1 MQATA
6 AAIIING
13 KKHLFCG
20 FRKGFPASANTCCRF
35 VRIFGACSKRFC
47 ARRAIG
53 HRHQPDGFSRG
64 KKLVARIS
72 KSEPLIFSLL
82 QCGVNTLK
90 ICFHFLALRNA
101 VFPFRFSV
109 ARCLPSLPVPRGCA
123 GAFCGPPAAGRST
136 KMLIFVS
143 AWLSPHVL
151 CKNALTYFVLR
162 TPFAIFATRQKV
174 LPPKSYDK

>member
-13 KKHLFCG
+13 KKYLFCG

-64 KKLVARIS
+64 KKLVACFSKLVATNFFFAPMWGKHTENQFSFFHPQERPFSVPVFRRPMSAVITLTVRLRWRILRS
-72 KSEPLIFSLL
+72 ARSGQEYED
-82 QCGVNTLK
+82 VN
-90 ICFHFLALRNA
+90 IC
-101 VFPFRFSV
+101 FSV
-109 ARCLPSLPVPRGCA
+109 A
-123 GAFCGPPAAGRST
+123 
-136 KMLIFVS
+136 VS
-143 AWLSPHVL
+143 ACSL
-151 CKNALTYFVLR
+151 
-162 TPFAIFATRQKV
+162 
-174 LPPKSYDK
+174 